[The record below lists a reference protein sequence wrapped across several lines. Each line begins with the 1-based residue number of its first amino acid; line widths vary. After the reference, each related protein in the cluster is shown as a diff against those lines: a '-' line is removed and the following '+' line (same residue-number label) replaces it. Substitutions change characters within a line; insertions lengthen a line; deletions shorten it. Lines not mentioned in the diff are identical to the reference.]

1 LSKFNIV
8 FATDEGYL
16 QHLAV
21 ALQSLLVNNED
32 LDFNIYIINGG
43 INEQKFS
50 KLTSITAKY
59 RCQLINIE
67 INDALFEGLVRNHHF
82 TKANY
87 YRLLI
92 PNFVDQDKVLYL
104 DSDIVVNGSVKE
116 LYSCDFKDDYLGAVL
131 NPGFDRHKKLGMDV
145 NSQYFNSGVML
156 INNIKWKEDKI
167 TEKVIEFVTD
177 NSDVIEFVDQCG
189 LNAVIDGKWTAMD
202 LKFNQQAVIFLPDFV
217 LKYNCFGIQELV
229 EAKRNPVIVHYTGSS
244 KPWQFPN
251 KHPLKHLYWQYLSM
265 TPFKRYFP
273 DELTMVNVI
282 KSIIPHQLKSFIHRR
297 LKA

>member
-1 LSKFNIV
+1 
-8 FATDEGYL
+8 
-16 QHLAV
+16 
-21 ALQSLLVNNED
+21 
-32 LDFNIYIINGG
+32 
-43 INEQKFS
+43 
-50 KLTSITAKY
+50 
-59 RCQLINIE
+59 
-67 INDALFEGLVRNHHF
+67 
-82 TKANY
+82 
-87 YRLLI
+87 
-92 PNFVDQDKVLYL
+92 
-104 DSDIVVNGSVKE
+104 
-116 LYSCDFKDDYLGAVL
+116 
-131 NPGFDRHKKLGMDV
+131 
-145 NSQYFNSGVML
+145 ML

-202 LKFNQQAVIFLPDFV
+202 LKFNQQAVIFLPDFG